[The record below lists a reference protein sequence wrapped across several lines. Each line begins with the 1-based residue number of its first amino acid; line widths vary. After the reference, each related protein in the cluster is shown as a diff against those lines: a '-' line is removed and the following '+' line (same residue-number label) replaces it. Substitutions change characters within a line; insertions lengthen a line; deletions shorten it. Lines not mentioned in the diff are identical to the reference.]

1 MGISREKFKTFLYW
15 YTIFVALFHF
25 YQNLFGEMSNLWF
38 NTAHFALLAS
48 VGFLTFKP
56 FKSSSEE
63 SIGISNIIFALLS
76 LGVLA
81 YMMFFE
87 ESL

>member
-1 MGISREKFKTFLYW
+1 MRISREKFKTFLYW

-56 FKSSSEE
+56 LKVLLKKALVSQ
-63 SIGISNIIFALLS
+63 ISFLH
-76 LGVLA
+76 
-81 YMMFFE
+81 FF
-87 ESL
+87 LWGC